1 MTMHI
6 ELLKPFGAIVHGLD
20 LTQPIDDA
28 TFGRIVDAFSQR
40 ALLVFPTQALDD
52 DSQTE
57 FSARFGPLEGSLRE
71 LRMFED
77 RPVRMEV
84 LDVSNVDA
92 KGGLIPRTSKEAIPF
107 VANELWHSD
116 LSFKPVPAQASLLH
130 GRVVAPEGGQTE
142 FADMCAAWDA
152 LPDENRRPLEGLIV
166 EHWLKHSLGTI
177 GYEINESEKGALP
190 PVQQVLVRTH
200 PVTGRKSLFLSSHAS
215 HIIGWPIDKGRAL
228 LKELT
233 EFATQPQFVYRH
245 QWHTGD
251 LVMWDN
257 RCTMHRVRPW
267 DVSRYK
273 RIVRRTTV
281 CGAGPTVVD
290 GRAVQAA

>member
-142 FADMCAAWDA
+142 FANTYAAWEG
-152 LPDENRRPLEGLIV
+152 LPDDEKAELERLRV
-166 EHWLKHSLGTI
+166 KHSI
-177 GYEINESEKGALP
+177 I
-190 PVQQVLVRTH
+190 
-200 PVTGRKSLFLSSHAS
+200 SSMR
-215 HIIGWPIDKGRAL
+215 P
-228 LKELT
+228 
-233 EFATQPQFVYRH
+233 FAEAPS
-245 QWHTGD
+245 D
-251 LVMWDN
+251 
-257 RCTMHRVRPW
+257 
-267 DVSRYK
+267 
-273 RIVRRTTV
+273 
-281 CGAGPTVVD
+281 
-290 GRAVQAA
+290 